1 MKFLKQMIFFANM
14 GMLKEFIFMEAPMA
28 NITLLEKALPIA
40 PLKMAAL
47 DSCKELGQKVNDYIV
62 SFRQNAVEKW
72 PDSASIANYRL
83 ENYLVDSACP
93 RFGSGEAKG
102 MLRESIRG
110 TDLFIMV
117 DVCNYSLTYSVNGH
131 KNHMSPDDHY
141 QDLKRIISAATGKA
155 RRINVIMPFL
165 YESRQHKRT
174 KRESLDCAFALEE
187 LTAMGVSNIITF
199 DAHDPRV
206 QNAIPLKGFDNFT
219 PPYQFMKALLRAE
232 PDLKVDKDHL
242 MIISPD
248 EGAMHRA
255 VYFSN
260 VLGVDMGMFYK
271 RRDYS
276 TIVNGKNPIVAHEFL
291 GDDLAGKNA
300 IIIDDMISSGES
312 MLDVAKQIK
321 ERGANRVF
329 VCTTFGLFTD
339 GFAKFD
345 DYYEKGYID
354 RVITTNLTYLPSE
367 LYEKPYFVMA
377 DMSKFLALI
386 IDSLNHDITIGS
398 VMNPTDKIHKLLEK
412 HQKDQQ

>member
-40 PLKMAAL
+40 PLKIAAL

-141 QDLKRIISAATGKA
+141 QHLKRIISAATGKA
-155 RRINVIMPFL
+155 RRINVSIPFL

-354 RVITTNLTYLPSE
+354 RVITTNLTYLQSE

-412 HQKDQQ
+412 HQKNQR

>member
-1 MKFLKQMIFFANM
+1 MPNLKV
-14 GMLKEFIFMEAPMA
+14 
-28 NITLLEKALPIA
+28 LEQSLPIA
-40 PLKMAAL
+40 PLKIAAL
-47 DSCKELGQKVNDYIV
+47 ESCTDLAKKVNDNIV
-62 SFRQNAVEKW
+62 QFRHAPVV
-72 PDSASIANYRL
+72 DSIDPTLFANHQTD
-83 ENYLVDSACP
+83 NYLASLSCP

-102 MLRESIRG
+102 MFHESIRG
-110 TDLFIMV
+110 CDLFVMV

-131 KNHMSPDDHY
+131 LNHMSPDDHY

-155 RRINVIMPFL
+155 HRINVIMPFL

-187 LTAMGVSNIITF
+187 LTNMGVSNILTF

-219 PPYQFMKALLRAE
+219 PPYQFMKALFRSV
-232 PDLKVDKDHL
+232 PDLQVDKDHL

-276 TIVNGKNPIVAHEFL
+276 TVVNGKNPIVAHEFL
-291 GDDLAGKNA
+291 GDDIRGKDL
-300 IIIDDMISSGES
+300 IIIDDMTSSGES
-312 MLDVAKQIK
+312 MLDVAKQLK
-321 ERGANRVF
+321 ARGTGRVF
-329 VCTTFGLFTD
+329 VCTTFGLFTE

-345 DYYEKGYID
+345 EYYEKGYID
-354 RVITTNLTYLPSE
+354 RVITTNLTYLPKE
-367 LYEKPYFVMA
+367 VHEKPYFVTA

-386 IDSLNHDITIGS
+386 IDSLNHDLTIGS
-398 VMNPTDKIHKLLEK
+398 VLNPTDRIHQLLAK
-412 HQKDQQ
+412 HKQI